1 MVEGHPNRLPCS
13 RAASGCFRV
22 YLNHPQWRYKVRGWH
37 HPQQH
42 DHRMHPTHDSL
53 VQNEVFLGE
62 REIVEFRKHFAQQ
75 RHNYKGYTNK
85 DGWRVLRRFPTGAL
99 RQEHSV

>member
-1 MVEGHPNRLPCS
+1 
-13 RAASGCFRV
+13 
-22 YLNHPQWRYKVRGWH
+22 
-37 HPQQH
+37 
-42 DHRMHPTHDSL
+42 MHPTHDSL

-75 RHNYKGYTNK
+75 RHNYKGYISK